1 MTSVIVLDQH
11 IAHSEVLNRKIHPLT
26 YSLGCFRRKIH
37 FLRLWSAILIQVSKR
52 DMGTT
57 GNRSIYVCDV
67 NIEIKC
73 FKTSPGL
80 LGAFSRTSNG
90 FAGNHESFLPHLNYL
105 ITQGITP
112 QVHRAVHS
120 KLLKQ
125 GEVNC
130 SRGELMLQTRLH

>member
-1 MTSVIVLDQH
+1 
-11 IAHSEVLNRKIHPLT
+11 
-26 YSLGCFRRKIH
+26 
-37 FLRLWSAILIQVSKR
+37 
-52 DMGTT
+52 MGTT

-80 LGAFSRTSNG
+80 LGAFSRMSNG

-130 SRGELMLQTRLH
+130 SRGELMLQTRLHQHEVLTIRPITLSFLEELRYILQHTFFHCKCYVTLIALNKVWISKKKQNKT